1 MYSILQL
8 MTAVLNLK
16 HVFKQEKDCVCFF
29 YNLYI
34 KIYVVVNFLPQ
45 VISVFLLFWVWYC
58 MLMKVKQKKNKKYLR
73 QKFNFN
79 IYTMRARFDLRIL
92 KN

>member
-45 VISVFLLFWVWYC
+45 VISVFLLFLGMVLYVNEG
-58 MLMKVKQKKNKKYLR
+58 KTKEK
-73 QKFNFN
+73 
-79 IYTMRARFDLRIL
+79 
-92 KN
+92 